1 MNENRKTQPQ
11 LWKQFQWLG
20 MLVLA
25 VCLLWCN
32 AARVKAEDIVI
43 QCGDNCYGT
52 LTDTGVLTI
61 SGTGAMWDY
70 TNGYDGAFHEYTDDI
85 YKVIIENGITRIG
98 DYVFGPEYK
107 SGRYR
112 SNLFDKIQSVS
123 IGTGVQEIGK
133 HAFDSTDGL
142 FSIDIPG
149 NVRVIGERAFCY
161 SAIRNVTLHQGL
173 KTINEAA
180 FCETNLTSIVLPDG
194 LSSVESSAFS
204 RSKITTVSVPE
215 HVTIIKSN
223 AFGDVSATFASMDV
237 TIGANAFGS
246 NSSFRVEHGSSAE
259 TYAKNYGLNL
269 TYIQHEYNIH
279 LNACGGQISSADK
292 TVLSDTYVGSLG
304 TPVKKNALFLGWYT
318 ASVGGSQYTSTTIM
332 PANNVTLYAHWE
344 KVSVGRCRRPSAV
357 NVKTRKAV
365 ITVRPVSY
373 VKGYEFSWS
382 TRRDMKKAK
391 VKRTHS
397 TKLTISRLTKN
408 KTYYIRVR
416 AYRNDSTGKRVYGK
430 WSDIRTLRIKK

>member
-70 TNGYDGAFHEYTDDI
+70 TYVGNSVFKKYGDNI
-85 YKVIIENGITRIG
+85 YKVVIQDGITRIG
-98 DYVFGPEYK
+98 DHVFGSYSK
-107 SGRYR
+107 SYSGE
-112 SNLFDKIQSVS
+112 FTKIQSVT
-123 IGTGVQEIGK
+123 IGKGVQEIGDS
-133 HAFDSTDGL
+133 AFVGTAGM

-149 NVRVIGERAFCY
+149 NVRTIGKGAFWG
-161 SAIRNVTLHQGL
+161 SAVRSVTLHQGL
-173 KTINEAA
+173 KTIGEDA
-180 FCETNLTSIVLPDG
+180 FRDTSLTSIVLPDG
-194 LSSVESSAFS
+194 LSSVENYAFYNS
-204 RSKITTVSVPE
+204 RVTTVSVPE
-215 HVTIIKSN
+215 HITIIKSN
-223 AFGDVSATFASMDV
+223 AFEDVSATFASMDV

-292 TVLSDTYVGSLG
+292 TVLSDIYVGSLG

-382 TRRDMKKAK
+382 IRRDMKKAK

-416 AYRNDSTGKRVYGK
+416 AYRSDSTGKRVYGK

>member
-52 LTDTGVLTI
+52 LTEDGTLTI

-70 TNGYDGAFHEYTDDI
+70 TNSGDSVFDSYKDEI
-85 YKVIIENGITRIG
+85 YKVIIQEGITRIG
-98 DYVFGPEYK
+98 EYVFGGWING
-107 SGRYR
+107 SWGR
-112 SNLFDKIQSVS
+112 FEKIQSVS
-123 IGTGVQEIGK
+123 IGKSVQEIGDY
-133 HAFDSTDGL
+133 AFSGTYGL

-149 NVRVIGERAFCY
+149 NIRTIGKGAFSDSAVR
-161 SAIRNVTLHQGL
+161 SVTLHQGL
-173 KTINEAA
+173 KTIGEGA
-180 FCETNLTSIVLPDG
+180 FKESNLTSVVLPDG
-194 LSSVESSAFS
+194 LSSVENQAFYDS
-204 RSKITTVSVPE
+204 RITTVSVPE
-215 HVTIIKSN
+215 HITIIKSN

-237 TIGANAFGS
+237 TIGADAFGS

-318 ASVGGSQYTSTTIM
+318 ANVGGSQYTSTTIM

-416 AYRNDSTGKRVYGK
+416 AYRNDSTGKRIYGK

>member
-1 MNENRKTQPQ
+1 MNENRRTQPQ
-11 LWKQFQWLG
+11 IWRRFQWLG

-32 AARVKAEDIVI
+32 AAKVKAENIVI

-52 LTDTGVLTI
+52 LTEDGTLTI

-70 TNGYDGAFHEYTDDI
+70 TYVGDSVFKKYGDDI
-85 YKVIIENGITRIG
+85 YKVIIQEGITRIG
-98 DYVFGPEYK
+98 DHVFGSYSK
-107 SGRYR
+107 SYSGE
-112 SNLFDKIQSVS
+112 FTKIQSVT
-123 IGTGVQEIGK
+123 IGKSVQEIGDS
-133 HAFDSTDGL
+133 AFVGTSGM

-149 NVRVIGERAFCY
+149 NVRTIGKGAFWG
-161 SAIRNVTLHQGL
+161 SAVRSVTLHQGL
-173 KTINEAA
+173 KTIGEDA
-180 FCETNLTSIVLPDG
+180 FRNTSLTSVVLPDG

-204 RSKITTVSVPE
+204 GSKITTVSVPE
-215 HVTIIKSN
+215 HITIIKSY
-223 AFGDVSATFASMDV
+223 AFGGVSATFASMDV

-397 TKLTISRLTKN
+397 TRITISRLTKN

>member
-11 LWKQFQWLG
+11 LWKQFRWLG

-70 TNGYDGAFHEYTDDI
+70 TDADDSVFYDYYREI
-85 YKVIIENGITRIG
+85 YKLIIQDGITRIG
-98 DYVFGPEYK
+98 DRVFG
-107 SGRYR
+107 GGNFYR
-112 SNLFDKIQSVS
+112 IQSVS
-123 IGTGVQEIGK
+123 IGKNVQEIGEY
-133 HAFDSTDGL
+133 AFRGTTGL
-142 FSIDIPG
+142 FFIDIPG
-149 NVRVIGERAFCY
+149 NVRTIGRGAFY
-161 SAIRNVTLHQGL
+161 ESAVRNINLHQGL
-173 KTINEAA
+173 QTIGEAA
-180 FCETNLTSIVLPDG
+180 FQESNLTSVVLPDG
-194 LSSVESSAFS
+194 LSSVENGAFYYS
-204 RSKITTVSVPE
+204 NVTTVSVPE
-215 HVTIIKSN
+215 HITIIKSN
-223 AFGDVSATFASMDV
+223 AFEDVSATFASMDV

>member
-1 MNENRKTQPQ
+1 MNENRRTQPQ
-11 LWKQFQWLG
+11 IWRRFQWLG

-70 TNGYDGAFHEYTDDI
+70 TNGDGSVFHEYTDDI

-98 DYVFGPEYK
+98 DYVFAV
-107 SGRYR
+107 
-112 SNLFDKIQSVS
+112 FFHKIQSVF

-142 FSIDIPG
+142 FSINIPG
-149 NVRVIGERAFCY
+149 NVKVIGEKAFY
-161 SAIRNVTLHQGL
+161 DSAIRKATLHQGL
-173 KTINEAA
+173 KTIGESA
-180 FCETNLTSIVLPDG
+180 FCGTNLTSIVLPDG

-204 RSKITTVSVPE
+204 GSKITTVSVPE
-215 HVTIIKSN
+215 HITIIKSY
-223 AFGDVSATFASMDV
+223 AFGGVSATFASMDV

-357 NVKTRKAV
+357 NVKTLKAV

-373 VKGYEFSWS
+373 VKVYEFSWS

>member
-1 MNENRKTQPQ
+1 MNENRRTQPQ
-11 LWKQFQWLG
+11 IWRRFQWLG

-70 TNGYDGAFHEYTDDI
+70 TYVGDSVFRKYGDNI
-85 YKVIIENGITRIG
+85 YKVVIQDGITRVG
-98 DYVFGPEYK
+98 DHVFGGYSYNY
-107 SGRYR
+107 SGE
-112 SNLFDKIQSVS
+112 FTKIQSVT
-123 IGTGVQEIGK
+123 IGKNVQEIGEY
-133 HAFDSTDGL
+133 AFRGTTGL
-142 FSIDIPG
+142 FFIDIPG
-149 NVRVIGERAFCY
+149 NVRTIGRGAFY
-161 SAIRNVTLHQGL
+161 RSAVRNINLHQGL
-173 KTINEAA
+173 KTIGEAA
-180 FCETNLTSIVLPDG
+180 FQESNLTSVVLPDG
-194 LSSVESSAFS
+194 LSSVENSAFYD
-204 RSKITTVSVPE
+204 SKVTTVSVPE
-215 HVTIIKSN
+215 HITIIKTY
-223 AFGDVSATFASMDV
+223 AFEDVSATFSSMDV

>member
-70 TNGYDGAFHEYTDDI
+70 TDADDSVFCDYYREI
-85 YKVIIENGITRIG
+85 YKLIIQDGITRIG
-98 DYVFGPEYK
+98 DRAFG
-107 SGRYR
+107 GGNFYR
-112 SNLFDKIQSVS
+112 IQSVS
-123 IGTGVQEIGK
+123 IGQNVQEIGEY
-133 HAFDSTDGL
+133 AFSGTDGL

-149 NVRVIGERAFCY
+149 NIRTIGKGAFLDSAVR
-161 SAIRNVTLHQGL
+161 SVTLHQGL
-173 KTINEAA
+173 KTIGEYA
-180 FCETNLTSIVLPDG
+180 FGDTSLTSIVLPDG
-194 LSSVESSAFS
+194 LSSVENQAFYNS
-204 RSKITTVSVPE
+204 RITTVSVPE
-215 HVTIIKSN
+215 HITIIKSN

-237 TIGANAFGS
+237 TIGADAFGS

-318 ASVGGSQYTSTTIM
+318 ANVGGSQYTSTTIM
-332 PANNVTLYAHWE
+332 PANNVTLSAHWE

-416 AYRNDSTGKRVYGK
+416 AYRNDSTGKRIYGK